1 MTDMPNQDFRY
12 EAIQS
17 RLTAVERQQAVT
29 EVTIR
34 TIADDVSVIKANTS
48 RIVWVVL
55 LSIIGAAISFIL
67 RGGLNVPLV

>member
-1 MTDMPNQDFRY
+1 MPNQDFRY
-12 EAIQS
+12 EAIQL

-34 TIADDVSVIKANTS
+34 TIAEDVSVIKANTS